1 MKVRTY
7 KLARAIAV
15 GLATSALVAPSAL
28 AAQPKRLDPW
38 GSDALQHRTATPA
51 PLGEHGTGQNA
62 TWTASEPK
70 ASRALLAVK
79 STASVSGEPKNVAPF
94 VAEGQR
100 RRHGDPLVV
109 AVPQSQPGAV
119 RIVQRPGG
127 FDWGDAGA
135 GGAAMLALVLLV
147 AAATALRH
155 AGRRQEARGSCH
167 GRDLPHARA

>member
-62 TWTASEPK
+62 TWTASEPRT
-70 ASRALLAVK
+70 S
-79 STASVSGEPKNVAPF
+79 
-94 VAEGQR
+94 QR
-100 RRHGDPLVV
+100 GRHSDPLVV
-109 AVPQSQPGAV
+109 AVSQSQPGAV

-127 FDWGDAGA
+127 FDWGDAGV
-135 GGAAMLALVLLV
+135 GGAAMPALVLLV

-155 AGRRQEARGSCH
+155 AGRRQEAH
-167 GRDLPHARA
+167 G